1 MKFTSFVIGMGAGAA
16 IAMLFA
22 PRSGDETRAMLGEK
36 AREGRRFAEQ
46 RAREIRDM
54 AGDKAAQLRDMASDA
69 AERGKDVVNRQK
81 NAVSAA
87 VQAGKETYTREAQK
101 TVS

>member
-1 MKFTSFVIGMGAGAA
+1 MRFTSFVIGMGAGAA
-16 IAMLFA
+16 LALLFA
-22 PRSGDETRAMLGEK
+22 PRSGDETRAMLSEK

-54 AGDKAAQLRDMASDA
+54 AGDKAAQLRDMANDA
-69 AERGKDVVNRQK
+69 AERGRDALNRQK

-87 VQAGKETYTREAQK
+87 VQAGKETYAREAQK
-101 TVS
+101 TS

>member
-22 PRSGDETRAMLGEK
+22 PRSGDETRAMLSEK
-36 AREGRRFAEQ
+36 ARQGRRFAEQ
-46 RAREIRDM
+46 RAREIRDI
-54 AGDKAAQLRDMASDA
+54 AADKGAQLRDIANDM
-69 AERGKDVVNRQK
+69 AERGRDVVSRQK

-87 VQAGKETYTREAQK
+87 VEAGKETYTREAQK
-101 TVS
+101 IS